1 MIRRQECGDSVSY
14 NTFGT
19 HIFRQLNGSEAY
31 NRVDKV
37 NMNNV
42 AIVAPEKSGKA
53 FSDADELAPRKKK
66 QTDALVIDE

>member
-14 NTFGT
+14 NTMGT
-19 HIFRQLNGSEAY
+19 HIFRQLNGTETY

-42 AIVAPEKSGKA
+42 AVVAPEKSGEKFA
-53 FSDADELAPRKKK
+53 STQLGPRKKK
-66 QTDALVIDE
+66 QTDAL